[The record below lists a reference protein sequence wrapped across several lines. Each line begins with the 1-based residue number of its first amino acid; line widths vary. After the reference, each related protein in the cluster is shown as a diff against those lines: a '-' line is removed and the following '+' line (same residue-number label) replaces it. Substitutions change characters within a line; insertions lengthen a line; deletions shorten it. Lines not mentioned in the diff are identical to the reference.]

1 MNIDG
6 GVHVSRI
13 SLVALASIG
22 CRNDMLFLEGG
33 NACPS
38 EPAAAPAEGYLPD
51 SASVAAAASVAI
63 TAVNDMSDRFPGAE
77 VVLQHTLIPTGT
89 AEWIDFG
96 PNSEHCLSG
105 SCWRCPTGVMLK
117 VPVSHQ
123 VAGTYAG
130 AAIDSEP
137 EHRALYAAP
146 TDPAETWFVL
156 SDWTGETALNV
167 ADELREAVLSDP
179 SLHCDLA
186 TFHVSVGARPADDRT
201 TLPVEEQT
209 TQRWLEAASHGD
221 IGASCQDEEV
231 RSSVAIGRW

>member
-1 MNIDG
+1 MKIDG
-6 GVHVSRI
+6 GVHMSRI
-13 SLVALASIG
+13 SLVALWSTG
-22 CRNDMLFLEGG
+22 CQNGLVLEGG
-33 NACPS
+33 YGCPS
-38 EPAAAPAEGYLPD
+38 EPAEAPAAGYLPD

-63 TAVNDMSDRFPGAE
+63 TAVNEMTDTFPGAE
-77 VVLQHTLIPTGT
+77 VVLQHTLTPTGT

-179 SLHCDLA
+179 SLPPCEVA
-186 TFHVSVGARPADDRT
+186 TFDVSVGARPADDRT
-201 TLPVEEQT
+201 TIPVEEQT
-209 TQRWLEAASHGD
+209 TQRWLEAAGHGG
-221 IGASCQDEEV
+221 IGATCPHEDV
-231 RSSVAIGRW
+231 RSSVIGSW